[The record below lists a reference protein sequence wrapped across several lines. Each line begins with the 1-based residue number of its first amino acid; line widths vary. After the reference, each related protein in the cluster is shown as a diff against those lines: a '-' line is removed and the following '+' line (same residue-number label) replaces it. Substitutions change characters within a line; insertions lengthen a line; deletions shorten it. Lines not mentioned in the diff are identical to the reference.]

1 MSGLA
6 AADLAR
12 AAAFVALMNA
22 RPMPD
27 LIAGL
32 TTRMSL
38 FELQGAAFPL
48 TLNDRDEAGNCY
60 ICRPSAAYIDYALEE
75 IRHFARQPVL
85 QRSMAGLI
93 RACRPLLTASGLDH
107 QVQINNWLFSTNPVP
122 GLGAAEAGVIRD
134 RLCAAHPARA
144 LVIRSLNEVAD
155 GATMAALKGAGF
167 QMLPARRIW
176 LYDGRS
182 PARSRDI
189 KRDDALLRDGR
200 FEVVTRLSRA
210 DYDAAAGLYGQL
222 YLQKYTPL
230 NPQYQGLF
238 LSEMHRAGLL
248 DLIALRAPGGDLVA
262 VTGLFESGLTLTQPV
277 VGYDTSRP
285 EAEGLYRRMMAL
297 SRQRAEAG
305 GRFFNM
311 SAGAA
316 GFKKNRRARPVIE
329 YTAVYTGHL
338 SGGARRATAVIA
350 GVLTRLG
357 IPLLQRFD
365 L

>member
-6 AADLAR
+6 AADPAR
-12 AAAFVALMNA
+12 AAAFVALVNA

-38 FELQGAAFPL
+38 FEIGDAAFPL
-48 TLNDRDEAGNCY
+48 TVNDRDEAGNCY

-75 IRHFARQPVL
+75 IRHFARQPL
-85 QRSMAGLI
+85 LHRSMAGLI
-93 RACRPLLTASGLDH
+93 RACRPLMRASGLDH

-122 GLGAAEAGVIRD
+122 ALGAAEAALLRD
-134 RLCAAHPARA
+134 RLCADHPGRA
-144 LVIRSLNEVAD
+144 LVIRSLNDVAD
-155 GATMAALKGAGF
+155 GESMAALRGAGF
-167 QMLPARRIW
+167 QLLPARRIW
-176 LYDGRS
+176 LYDGRC
-182 PARSRDI
+182 PQRSRDI
-189 KRDDALLRDGR
+189 KRDEALLRDGL
-200 FEVVTRLSRA
+200 FQTVTEFSPQ
-210 DYDAAAGLYGQL
+210 DYHAAAELYGQL

-248 DLIALRAPGGDLVA
+248 DLIALRSPKGALVA
-262 VTGLFESGLTLTQPV
+262 VTGLFESGQTLTQPV

-297 SRQRAEAG
+297 SRQRAERAA
-305 GRFFNM
+305 RFFNM

-316 GFKKNRRARPVIE
+316 GFKKNRRAQPVIE
-329 YTAVYTGHL
+329 YTAVFTGHL
-338 SGGARRATAVIA
+338 PARQRQATALIA

>member
-1 MSGLA
+1 MRGLA
-6 AADLAR
+6 AADPAR
-12 AAAFVALMNA
+12 AAAFVALINA
-22 RPMPD
+22 HPIED

-38 FELQGAAFPL
+38 FDPDGAAFPL
-48 TLNDRDEAGNCY
+48 TLNDRGEAGNCY

-75 IRHFARQPVL
+75 IRHFARQPLL

-93 RACRPLLTASGLDH
+93 RACRPLLRASGLDH

-122 GLGAAEAGVIRD
+122 ALGGAQARLIRD
-134 RLCAAHPARA
+134 RLCAAYPDRA

-155 GATMAALKGAGF
+155 GESMAALREAGF

-189 KRDDALLRDGR
+189 RRDEALLRDGA
-200 FEVVTRLSRA
+200 FETVTEFSA
-210 DYDAAAGLYGQL
+210 QEYDAAAQLYGQL

-248 DLIALRAPGGDLVA
+248 DLIALRGPEGDLVA

-277 VGYDTSRP
+277 VGYVTTRP

-297 SRQRAEAG
+297 SRQRAENA

-316 GFKKNRRARPVIE
+316 GFKKNRRAQPVIE

-338 SGGARRATAVIA
+338 PAVQRRATSVIA